1 VPSLMLGRRCA
12 CLILCVD
19 QGLAVQGCV
28 HIERGKWAIS
38 RGASNCNIRH
48 CVSAQTAVKFS
59 IYDQVSGCVGISQYC
74 GSVLVKGR
82 SGPGG
87 ALGS

>member
-1 VPSLMLGRRCA
+1 
-12 CLILCVD
+12 
-19 QGLAVQGCV
+19 VQGCV
-28 HIERGKWAIS
+28 HTERGKWAIN

-48 CVSAQTAVKFS
+48 CVSAQTAVKFP
-59 IYDQVSGCVGISQYC
+59 IYDPVSVCAGFSQYC
-74 GSVLVKGR
+74 GSVLVKDR